1 MLRYRKILSRRSSAY
16 RKDTVSHFGNR
27 FWQLS
32 ETRGVCEPTKSAKH
46 SPQPDALHHITTHIN
61 TIIYSVR
68 CCFAI
73 EHPRPGGWRR
83 DGCASAPELFHERK
97 GPVHGS
103 VPSGSGRTTPVVR
116 GIGGLKGNGC
126 AQGLHGACPGRP
138 VRGPAHG
145 GAESRHR
152 TLPAPRPASPGSCC
166 PRVPFTAGAR
176 AFRLAL
182 PAPRP
187 VFRRGLS
194 TPGIPPGGR
203 AGSSL

>member
-1 MLRYRKILSRRSSAY
+1 MAVIG
-16 RKDTVSHFGNR
+16 D
-27 FWQLS
+27 Q
-32 ETRGVCEPTKSAKH
+32 GVCEPTESAKH

-73 EHPRPGGWRR
+73 EHPWPEGWRR
-83 DGCASAPELFHERK
+83 DGCAERRNSSAK
-97 GPVHGS
+97 GKAPSTEVFRPVQAGLPRPFAGS
-103 VPSGSGRTTPVVR
+103 AAW
-116 GIGGLKGNGC
+116 GNGC
-126 AQGLHGACPGRP
+126 ARGLHGAYPGRP
-138 VRGPAHG
+138 VHG
-145 GAESRHR
+145 TACGRVELRHR

-176 AFRLAL
+176 AFRFTL

-187 VFRRGLS
+187 AFRRGLPA
-194 TPGIPPGGR
+194 PGIPPGGR

>member
-1 MLRYRKILSRRSSAY
+1 MSRRSSAY
-16 RKDTVSHFGNR
+16 RKDTVSHFENR

-32 ETRGVCEPTKSAKH
+32 KTRGCVNRQKSAKH

-73 EHPRPGGWRR
+73 EPPWPEGWRQ

-103 VPSGSGRTTPVVR
+103 VPALRASAPAVR

-126 AQGLHGACPGRP
+126 AQGLHGAYPGRP
-138 VRGPAHG
+138 VRGTACG
-145 GAESRHR
+145 RAELRHR

-203 AGSSL
+203 AGSSI

>member
-1 MLRYRKILSRRSSAY
+1 M
-16 RKDTVSHFGNR
+16 
-27 FWQLS
+27 
-32 ETRGVCEPTKSAKH
+32 CEPTESAKH

-73 EHPRPGGWRR
+73 EHPWPKDWRR
-83 DGCASAPELFHERK
+83 DGRAERRNSSTK
-97 GPVHGS
+97 GKVVHGECS
-103 VPSGSGRTTPVVR
+103 VRFRPDCPGHSRDRRPEGKRVCAGTAWRISGT
-116 GIGGLKGNGC
+116 
-126 AQGLHGACPGRP
+126 ACPRP
-138 VRGPAHG
+138 HG

-152 TLPAPRPASPGSCC
+152 ALPAPRPTSPGSCC

-176 AFRLAL
+176 AFRFTL

-194 TPGIPPGGR
+194 TQGIPPGGR
-203 AGSSL
+203 AGSSI

>member
-1 MLRYRKILSRRSSAY
+1 M
-16 RKDTVSHFGNR
+16 
-27 FWQLS
+27 
-32 ETRGVCEPTKSAKH
+32 CEPTESAKH

-73 EHPRPGGWRR
+73 EHPWPKDWRR
-83 DGCASAPELFHERK
+83 DGRAERRNSSTK
-97 GPVHGS
+97 GKVVHGS
-103 VPSGSGRTTPVVR
+103 VPSG
-116 GIGGLKGNGC
+116 GNGC
-126 AQGLHGACPGRP
+126 AKGLRGAYPGRP
-138 VRGPAHG
+138 VRGTACG
-145 GAESRHR
+145 RVELRHR
-152 TLPAPRPASPGSCC
+152 ALPAPSPTSPGSCC

-176 AFRLAL
+176 AFRFTL

-203 AGSSL
+203 AGSSV

>member
-1 MLRYRKILSRRSSAY
+1 M
-16 RKDTVSHFGNR
+16 
-27 FWQLS
+27 
-32 ETRGVCEPTKSAKH
+32 CEPTESAKH

-73 EHPRPGGWRR
+73 ERPWPEGWRR
-83 DGCASAPELFHERK
+83 DGRAERRNSSTK
-97 GPVHGS
+97 GKVVHG
-103 VPSGSGRTTPVVR
+103 R

-126 AQGLHGACPGRP
+126 AQGLHGAYPGRP
-138 VRGPAHG
+138 VRGPEHG

-152 TLPAPRPASPGSCC
+152 ALPAPRPTSPGSCC
-166 PRVPFTAGAR
+166 PRVPFTADAR
-176 AFRLAL
+176 AFRFTL

-194 TPGIPPGGR
+194 TQGIPPGGR
-203 AGSSL
+203 AGSSI

>member
-1 MLRYRKILSRRSSAY
+1 MA
-16 RKDTVSHFGNR
+16 VSGD
-27 FWQLS
+27 Q
-32 ETRGVCEPTKSAKH
+32 GVCEPTKSAKP

-68 CCFAI
+68 YCFAI
-73 EHPRPGGWRR
+73 EHPWPEDWWR

-97 GPVHGS
+97 GPIHGS
-103 VPSGSGRTTPVVR
+103 VPALRASAPAVR
-116 GIGGLKGNGC
+116 GIGGLRGNGC
-126 AQGLHGACPGRP
+126 AQGLHGAYPGRP
-138 VRGPAHG
+138 ARGPAHG
-145 GAESRHR
+145 GAEPRHR
-152 TLPAPRPASPGSCC
+152 ALPAPRPTSPGSCC
-166 PRVPFTAGAR
+166 PRVPFTTGAR

-203 AGSSL
+203 AGSSP